1 MNTRPWGAR
10 LHPAPA
16 WFDTGR
22 RVNTQPMTRDC
33 VPWKREQRQ
42 EISYSLPPQVI
53 LSCPFV
59 LRSVLYRD
67 KKKKRYAKYAMCFRK
82 KIFDLQ
88 LDRITP
94 ICNQYLTLIRSI
106 LKTKKA
112 LRSVDRDE
120 GRNGTKL
127 RSSVFS
133 PTGNVRRYRDEW
145 EPCFWTAY

>member
-1 MNTRPWGAR
+1 
-10 LHPAPA
+10 
-16 WFDTGR
+16 
-22 RVNTQPMTRDC
+22 
-33 VPWKREQRQ
+33 
-42 EISYSLPPQVI
+42 
-53 LSCPFV
+53 
-59 LRSVLYRD
+59 
-67 KKKKRYAKYAMCFRK
+67 MCFRK

-127 RSSVFS
+127 RGSVFS